1 MSKANF
7 FELETL
13 KLRDK
18 CMKVLGKERVCST
31 DANTSIVLCICWLS
45 LLSKEISDPKDNGS
59 IKEKI
64 KEFARIRNKLDAL
77 LEQIKKSQR
86 KRRCS
91 NAGN

>member
-7 FELETL
+7 FELETR

-31 DANTSIVLCICWLS
+31 DANTSIVLSICWLS
-45 LLSKEISDPKDNGS
+45 LLSREISDPNDDDS
-59 IKEKI
+59 INEKI

-86 KRRCS
+86 KRR
-91 NAGN
+91 